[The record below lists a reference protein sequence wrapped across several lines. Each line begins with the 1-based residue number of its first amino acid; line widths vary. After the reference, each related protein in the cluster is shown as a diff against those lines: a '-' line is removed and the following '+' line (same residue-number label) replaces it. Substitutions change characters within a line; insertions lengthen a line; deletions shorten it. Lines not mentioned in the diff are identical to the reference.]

1 MFLGELKTDKQNM
14 TDEEVRRLS
23 WRCRRGL
30 LELDIVLQRFSD
42 KYLAD
47 LTKQE
52 LLAFDSLLDLPDNEF
67 LDVVTLRIK
76 FTNVEVLMAKKL
88 DEQAMQSMLAKLN
101 GHAEI
106 SG

>member
-1 MFLGELKTDKQNM
+1 MFLGELKTENQNM

-30 LELDIVLQRFSD
+30 LELDIVLQHFSD

-67 LDVVTLRIK
+67 LDIVTLRIK
-76 FTNVEVLMAKKL
+76 STNVEGLMAKKL
-88 DEQAMQSMLAKLN
+88 DEQAMQSVLAKLN

>member
-1 MFLGELKTDKQNM
+1 MFLSELKTDKQNM

-30 LELDIVLQRFSD
+30 LELDIVLQRFSENH
-42 KYLAD
+42 LAG

-67 LDVVTLRIK
+67 LDVVTSRIK
-76 FTNVEVLMAKKL
+76 FADVEALKDRQLNADAMETVLTKL
-88 DEQAMQSMLAKLN
+88 S
-101 GHAEI
+101 GH
-106 SG
+106 